1 MSIYYYHQFPTTIE
15 QGTDVIFR
23 SHNSNNTFKEGYKKE
38 WRVSVKSVDDLSNTK
53 YHINNNH
60 KETLFRSVND
70 HLTITPYM
78 LGSHDIELT
87 CTDIYG
93 NRLVNSGEGLLFVK
107 ENQNGEYQNYSYI

>member
-15 QGTDVIFR
+15 QGTDTIFR

-38 WRVSVKSVDDLSNTK
+38 WRVAVKSVDDLSNTK

-93 NRLVNSGEGLLFVK
+93 NRLVNLGEGLLFVK
-107 ENQNGEYQNYSYI
+107 EKQNGEYQNYSYI